1 MVAANSP
8 LGGNNIMKIH
18 VERLGK
24 TFDVKPTN
32 KVIRSVYQYQLDS
45 AKLSDVKN
53 KKAVEIF
60 SNAIAQIDR
69 TENFLSQTLGL
80 SKKESEKLDD
90 EFELNDISEMA
101 NYVAQRLM
109 GMSDEDIKE
118 SEEKSSEG
126 TTPKK

>member
-1 MVAANSP
+1 
-8 LGGNNIMKIH
+8 MKIH
-18 VERLGK
+18 VEKLGK
-24 TFDVKPTN
+24 TFEVRRTN

-45 AKLSDVKN
+45 AKLSDVKD

-69 TENFLSQTLGL
+69 TEKFLSQTLGL